1 MCMYKY
7 MYMVLQHTVYNVH
20 TCTSMTDPSGNVYG
34 VLCGSV
40 ASYVSYNNEY
50 H

>member
-1 MCMYKY
+1 MYLY

-20 TCTSMTDPSGNVYG
+20 TSMTDPSGNVYE
-34 VLCGSV
+34 VFVGSL